1 MELQNQ
7 QRDHLMDNLKALML
21 LLVIVGHTLDP
32 YIVEENSFY
41 RYLMQYIYL
50 FHMPMFAFVTGY
62 FSKNVDKARET
73 AVRNVLFPYLF
84 WQILYILMAVVCIS
98 VGLAS
103 FNTDVFEPSI
113 LLPTSP
119 LYYLICVFFWK
130 VFIKDISRLRW
141 PLLFSIV
148 AGLLVSIVKNEGFH
162 IGIGATFS
170 LMIFFVLGFLCTK
183 ETIQKIRKMPKWVG
197 VGILLLAIVPAV
209 FLPYEF
215 RNVRFTYPSVGL
227 SNWVGMAYRLLFYAI
242 AALMIVALINVMSSK
257 KRWFSHVGTN
267 AIIVY
272 AGSTFAAPS
281 LYLLIGKF
289 IPALNG
295 QTWINLLG
303 IFVFAFAIVLF
314 CAMPWIKRV
323 YDWIMARI
331 LRICFRE

>member
-1 MELQNQ
+1 
-7 QRDHLMDNLKALML
+7 
-21 LLVIVGHTLDP
+21 
-32 YIVEENSFY
+32 
-41 RYLMQYIYL
+41 
-50 FHMPMFAFVTGY
+50 
-62 FSKNVDKARET
+62 
-73 AVRNVLFPYLF
+73 
-84 WQILYILMAVVCIS
+84 
-98 VGLAS
+98 
-103 FNTDVFEPSI
+103 
-113 LLPTSP
+113 
-119 LYYLICVFFWK
+119 
-130 VFIKDISRLRW
+130 
-141 PLLFSIV
+141 
-148 AGLLVSIVKNEGFH
+148 
-162 IGIGATFS
+162 
-170 LMIFFVLGFLCTK
+170 
-183 ETIQKIRKMPKWVG
+183 MPKWVG

-215 RNVRFTYPSVGL
+215 RNVRFTYHSVGL